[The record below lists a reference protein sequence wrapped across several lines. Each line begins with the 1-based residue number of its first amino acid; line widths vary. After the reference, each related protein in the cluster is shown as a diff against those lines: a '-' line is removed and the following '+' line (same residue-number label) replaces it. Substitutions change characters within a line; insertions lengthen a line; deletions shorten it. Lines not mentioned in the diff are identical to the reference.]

1 METNALEIPA
11 TMDAIWFL
19 VGQGDQQSR
28 YVPVH
33 STPFTI
39 GRRSGLSFTVNSGTI
54 SGLHAEIVQS
64 GTSLAVRDMRSTN
77 GTYVNGKR
85 VNGETL
91 LSEDDL
97 VQFADVA
104 FRVRRQ
110 TASQELGTIQT
121 NGYDR
126 ALALVQ
132 FDKLMRDRS
141 VVPHFQPLV
150 RMKDKALKGY
160 EVLGRSRILGL
171 EMPNAMFTAAAQLN
185 VEVELSRMLRWEGLR
200 AAMRYPNRPRV
211 FVNTHPLELED
222 PELIGSMRSLREFCP
237 DMPIVLEIHE
247 KAVTDPTRMQELQ
260 QALIDMD
267 IRLAYDDFGA
277 GQTRLVELV
286 EVRPDYLKF
295 DMQLIQRIDKA
306 GPERQMLLEA
316 LVRMARELGIVTLAE
331 GVETEGEHLVCC
343 QLGFE
348 MGQGFFYGRPAPA
361 DSGNQAATPGNLAA
375 GKTAL
380 DNASS

>member
-1 METNALEIPA
+1 MKNDPA
-11 TMDAIWFL
+11 DTPAMDAIWFL
-19 VGQGDQQSR
+19 VGQGDEQSR
-28 YVPVH
+28 YIPIH

-39 GRRSGLSFTVNSGTI
+39 GRRSGLSYTVNSGTV

-64 GTSLAVRDMRSTN
+64 GQSLAVRDLHSTN
-77 GTYVNGKR
+77 GTYLNGKR
-85 VNGETL
+85 LQGEAL

-104 FRVRRQ
+104 FRIRRQ
-110 TASQELGTIQT
+110 TANRELGTIQT

-150 RMKDKALKGY
+150 RMEDKSLQGY
-160 EVLGRSRILGL
+160 EVLGRSRIVGL
-171 EMPNAMFTAAAQLN
+171 ETPNAMFTAASQLN
-185 VEVELSRMLRWEGLR
+185 VEIELSRMLRWEGLR
-200 AAMRYPNRPRV
+200 AISGYPNRPRV

-222 PELIGSMRSLREFCP
+222 PELIASMRSLRDFCP
-237 DMPIVLEIHE
+237 EIPIVLEIHE
-247 KAVTDPTRMQELQ
+247 KAITDPTRMQELRL
-260 QALIDMD
+260 ALVDMG
-267 IRLAYDDFGA
+267 IQLAYDDFGA

-295 DMQLIQRIDKA
+295 DMQLVQKIDKA
-306 GPERQMLLEA
+306 GPERQKLLEA
-316 LVRMARELGIVTLAE
+316 LVSMTLDLGIVTLAE
-331 GVETEGEHLVCC
+331 GVETEGEHLVCR

-348 MGQGFFYGRPAPA
+348 MGQGFFYGKPAPA
-361 DSGNQAATPGNLAA
+361 DSGSSGSAPVASLAGVKEIA
-375 GKTAL
+375 G
-380 DNASS
+380 NASS